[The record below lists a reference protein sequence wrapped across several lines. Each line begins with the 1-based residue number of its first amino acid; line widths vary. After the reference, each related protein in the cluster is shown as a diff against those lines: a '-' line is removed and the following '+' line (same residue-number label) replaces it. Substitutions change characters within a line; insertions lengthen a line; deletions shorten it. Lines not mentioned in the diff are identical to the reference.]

1 MSEDENFQL
10 IPVTWIKQYHF
21 CPRIVYYLGVIGY
34 SERFTESMLEG
45 KEFHFSEE
53 RKTKRRKTVGGER
66 KELVKTQWNKLYI
79 TSTKLSLYGV
89 VDGVAET
96 NDGLVVVENK
106 WMKAPKRPYPGHVY
120 QTVAYAMLVEEAFG
134 KFVRKVVV
142 RYVRDEKSFEIP
154 LTEDLRRH
162 VLWTISKIKSIIE
175 SEKTPRI
182 RESKKCLNCGFKKIC
197 KGL

>member
-1 MSEDENFQL
+1 MSEDEDLQL

-21 CPRIVYYLGVIGY
+21 CPRIIYYLGVSGH
-34 SERFTESMLEG
+34 SERLTESMLEG
-45 KEFHFSEE
+45 REFHSSEE
-53 RKTKRRKTVGGER
+53 RKAKRRKTVGGEK
-66 KELVKTQWNKLYI
+66 KELVKTQWNRLNI
-79 TSTKLSLYGV
+79 TSTKLGLYGT

-96 NDGLVVVENK
+96 DDGLIVVENK
-106 WMKAPKRPYPGHVY
+106 WMKAPKRPYPGHIY

-134 KFVRKVVV
+134 KPVRKIVV

-162 VLWTISKIKSIIE
+162 ILWTISKIKSIIE
-175 SEKTPRI
+175 NERTPRI

-197 KGL
+197 KGF